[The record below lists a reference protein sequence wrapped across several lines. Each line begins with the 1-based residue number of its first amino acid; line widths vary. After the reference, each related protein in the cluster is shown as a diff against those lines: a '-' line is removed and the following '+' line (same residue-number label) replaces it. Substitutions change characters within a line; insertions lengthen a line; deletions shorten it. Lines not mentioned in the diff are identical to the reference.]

1 MVNSAWQIT
10 HTSTTIIISKL
21 KWGEA
26 SYTSKKMRTI
36 KKLDNVF
43 KIDASSTSYIKAT
56 VSNKE
61 LGIKVRCYYPV
72 GVHHDSIIE
81 HLEKAV
87 MNIANLG
94 R

>member
-1 MVNSAWQIT
+1 MYCNLVLLLIT
-10 HTSTTIIISKL
+10 KTN
-21 KWGEA
+21 
-26 SYTSKKMRTI
+26 KMKTI

-43 KIDASSTSYIKAT
+43 KINESSKTYIKAT
-56 VSNKE
+56 VSNKD
-61 LGIKVRCYYPV
+61 LGIKVRCFYPV
-72 GVHHDSIIE
+72 GIHHDSIIE

>member
-1 MVNSAWQIT
+1 LIAADGLGLT
-10 HTSTTIIISKL
+10 TSRKR
-21 KWGEA
+21 GEA
-26 SYTSKKMRTI
+26 SYTSITTKTSKMKTI

-43 KIDASSTSYIKAT
+43 KIDESNKGYIKAT
-56 VSNKE
+56 VSNRD
-61 LGIKVRCYYPV
+61 LGIKVRCFYPV

-87 MNIANLG
+87 INIANLG

>member
-1 MVNSAWQIT
+1 MFISILAIRLIT
-10 HTSTTIIISKL
+10 K
-21 KWGEA
+21 
-26 SYTSKKMRTI
+26 TSKMKTI

-43 KIDASSTSYIKAT
+43 KIDESNKGYIKAT
-56 VSNKE
+56 VSNKD
-61 LGIKVRCYYPV
+61 LGVKVRCFYPV

>member
-1 MVNSAWQIT
+1 M
-10 HTSTTIIISKL
+10 K
-21 KWGEA
+21 
-26 SYTSKKMRTI
+26 TI

-43 KIDASSTSYIKAT
+43 KIDASSKTYIKAT

-61 LGIKVRCYYPV
+61 LGIKVRCFYPV
-72 GVHHDSIIE
+72 GIHHDSIIE

>member
-1 MVNSAWQIT
+1 M
-10 HTSTTIIISKL
+10 K
-21 KWGEA
+21 
-26 SYTSKKMRTI
+26 TI

-43 KIDASSTSYIKAT
+43 KIDESSKSYIKAT
-56 VSNKE
+56 VSNKD
-61 LGIKVRCYYPV
+61 LGIKVRCFYPV
-72 GVHHDSIIE
+72 GVHHDLIIE